1 MSKATPVFR
10 RVGIED
16 ADFLFELCEATMRG
30 YVEQV
35 WGSWNA
41 AGVRAHLAEQAR
53 AGAFFALDLDGMR
66 VGAVAFEQHDTHVQ
80 IEEMYIVPSC
90 QNQGIG
96 ASVVAHIVSLASREQ
111 VPVRLRVLVSN
122 PARLFYERLGF
133 RVTASTP
140 ERHFMERPH

>member
-1 MSKATPVFR
+1 MSKAAPAFR
-10 RVGIED
+10 RVGAED
-16 ADFLFELCEATMRG
+16 ADFLFDLCEATMRG
-30 YVEQV
+30 HVEQV
-35 WGSWNA
+35 WGRWNA

-66 VGAVAFEQHDTHVQ
+66 VGAVAFEQHDTHIQ

-96 ASVVAHIVSLASREQ
+96 SAVVAHIVSLASCAQ
-111 VPVRLRVLVSN
+111 LPVRLRVLVSN